1 MKSIKLFAIKNIEI
15 TFQYLSQFVTIN
27 SELYKTLKQIKMKA
41 INKMISV
48 PLNVYCCY
56 LGINLTKDENKKIG
70 DIFPHKEK
78 VLIKLILPNS
88 ESFINYS
95 ITRRTNSLY
104 KHELNDMKNF
114 NSNFESNNNNT
125 NTFFS
130 SNNTNLNNNINSF
143 SPKLDLLSIKS
154 TRKPRKIKIIDKV
167 PKAIKFLN
175 ILSVK
180 HSNSQKDLIFPINS
194 LKENKPLL
202 ALKMNSDN
210 SSEGKSK
217 KVGKLCGCK
226 KYQISEYCRT
236 CGKFI
241 CNECR
246 ISDKHKNHL
255 NIHLDM
261 FNLKNN
267 ILSYANLVQKDI
279 MGTLELNKNIRYNSF
294 DENLNYKSYKDEI
307 NEKYEK
313 AIEKYFQVINTIN
326 NYILKLDPERT
337 KLQIETYNKNSI
349 KIRNEIDDLMV
360 KFKNN
365 KNKEINLNYI
375 EYYFNEINSREEM
388 LLFLQKD
395 ILKYHLSHEINIKM
409 KSSLNKIDKILNEI
423 NNIKNPFNL
432 GDKYH
437 NEFVN
442 MKIIVK
448 SDNEK
453 EIVPKKGKNK
463 D

>member
-1 MKSIKLFAIKNIEI
+1 MESIKLFSIKNIQI
-15 TFQYLSQFVTIN
+15 TFQYLAQFVTIN
-27 SELYKTLKQIKMKA
+27 SELYKTLKQMKIKA
-41 INKMISV
+41 INKMIGV
-48 PLNVYCCY
+48 PQYVYCSY

-78 VLIKLILPNS
+78 VLIKLIQPNS

-104 KHELNDMKNF
+104 KNELNDRKNY
-114 NSNFESNNNNT
+114 NSNNESNNNNT

-130 SNNTNLNNNINSF
+130 SNNTNLTNNINSF
-143 SPKLDLLSIKS
+143 SPKFDLLQIKPLK
-154 TRKPRKIKIIDKV
+154 KPRKIKIIDKIPTV
-167 PKAIKFLN
+167 KKFLN
-175 ILSVK
+175 ILSTK
-180 HSNSQKDLIFPINS
+180 NSNKKKDIFSFNGI
-194 LKENKPLL
+194 LKENKSLP
-202 ALKMNSDN
+202 ALQMNP
-210 SSEGKSK
+210 EKTREVKFK
-217 KVGKLCGCK
+217 KIEKLCGCK
-226 KYQISEYCRT
+226 KYSITEYCRT

-261 FNLKNN
+261 LNLKKN
-267 ILSYANLVQKDI
+267 IFSYANLLQKDI
-279 MGTLELNKNIRYNSF
+279 METLELNKNIRCNSF
-294 DENLNYKSYKDEI
+294 DENYNYKAYKDEI
-307 NEKYEK
+307 NEKYER
-313 AIEKYFQVINTIN
+313 AIEKYFQVINNIN
-326 NYILKLDPERT
+326 NYIFKLDPERT
-337 KLQIETYNKNSI
+337 KLQIETFNKNSL
-349 KIRNEIDDLMV
+349 KLKNEIDDLIA

-365 KNKEINLNYI
+365 KNKEINLNYL
-375 EYYFNEINSREEM
+375 EYFFREINSREEM

-395 ILKYHLSHEINIKM
+395 ILKYHLSNEVNVKM
-409 KSSLNKIDKILNEI
+409 RSSLNKIDKILNEI

-432 GDKYH
+432 ADKYR

-453 EIVPKKGKNK
+453 AKVSKKEKYK
-463 D
+463 E

>member
-1 MKSIKLFAIKNIEI
+1 MESIKLFSIKNIQI
-15 TFQYLSQFVTIN
+15 TFQYLAQFVTIN
-27 SELYKTLKQIKMKA
+27 SELYKTLKQMKIKA
-41 INKMISV
+41 INKMIGV
-48 PLNVYCCY
+48 PQYVYCSY

-78 VLIKLILPNS
+78 VLIKLIQPNS

-104 KHELNDMKNF
+104 KNELNDRKNY
-114 NSNFESNNNNT
+114 NSNNESNNNNT

-130 SNNTNLNNNINSF
+130 SNNTNLTNNINSF
-143 SPKLDLLSIKS
+143 SPKFDLLQIKPLK
-154 TRKPRKIKIIDKV
+154 KPRKIKIIDKIPTV
-167 PKAIKFLN
+167 KKFLN
-175 ILSVK
+175 ILSTK
-180 HSNSQKDLIFPINS
+180 NSNKKKDIFSFNGI
-194 LKENKPLL
+194 LKENKSLP
-202 ALKMNSDN
+202 ALQMNP
-210 SSEGKSK
+210 EKTREVKFK
-217 KVGKLCGCK
+217 KIEKLCGCK
-226 KYQISEYCRT
+226 KYSITEYCRT

-261 FNLKNN
+261 LNLKKN
-267 ILSYANLVQKDI
+267 IFSYANLLQKDI
-279 MGTLELNKNIRYNSF
+279 METLELNKNIRYNSF
-294 DENLNYKSYKDEI
+294 DENYNYKAYKDEI
-307 NEKYEK
+307 NEKYER
-313 AIEKYFQVINTIN
+313 AIEKYFQVINNIN
-326 NYILKLDPERT
+326 NYIFKLDPERT
-337 KLQIETYNKNSI
+337 KLQIETFNKNSL
-349 KIRNEIDDLMV
+349 KLKNEIDDLIA

-365 KNKEINLNYI
+365 KNKEINLNYL
-375 EYYFNEINSREEM
+375 EYFFREINSREEM

-395 ILKYHLSHEINIKM
+395 ILKYHLSNEVNVKM
-409 KSSLNKIDKILNEI
+409 RSSLNKIDKILNEI

-432 GDKYH
+432 ADKYR

-453 EIVPKKGKNK
+453 AKVSKKEKNK
-463 D
+463 E